1 MILIIIFAGYRSLC
15 LKQPME
21 DWNDECAGPWTMGS
35 IQGLNNKFDRNHGD
49 WRTVIDGL
57 GDILP
62 QRLPVQFIF
71 SRGGN
76 VISCYY
82 DDDDDDDDDGDDYYS

>member
-1 MILIIIFAGYRSLC
+1 MSVLAH
-15 LKQPME
+15 
-21 DWNDECAGPWTMGS
+21 GPWTMSS

-62 QRLPVQFIF
+62 QRLPQVSTSVQFIF

-82 DDDDDDDDDGDDYYS
+82 DDDDDDDGDDDYS